1 MSSEISMLRTHLV
14 ISTSLQ
20 LEKHKNLVLF
30 EYSEILWELEG
41 VHCVWVG
48 APIKNQMGCSCA
60 RCLG

>member
-1 MSSEISMLRTHLV
+1 MLRTHLV

-41 VHCVWVG
+41 VHCAWVG
-48 APIKNQMGCSCA
+48 APIKNQMGCSCT